1 MWLTVLV
8 ILSKIFFLTPFNS
21 IITGLTVIQNK
32 LMGMVIFFVTVSV
45 FRSEVKFEVLAQML
59 SEINKQNYGGI

>member
-1 MWLTVLV
+1 MT
-8 ILSKIFFLTPFNS
+8 LSKIFFLTPFNS

-45 FRSEVKFEVLAQML
+45 FRSEVKFEVLAQKL

>member
-1 MWLTVLV
+1 M